1 MLHSWI
7 GQLQMENL
15 MITETVKT
23 VLACGVE
30 VAGNGAII
38 LVLLRLATS
47 VKNTLFEF
55 LINE

>member
-15 MITETVKT
+15 MIIETVKT
-23 VLACGVE
+23 VLVCGVE
-30 VAGNGAII
+30 VAGNGATI

-47 VKNTLFEF
+47 VKNTLFE
-55 LINE
+55 L